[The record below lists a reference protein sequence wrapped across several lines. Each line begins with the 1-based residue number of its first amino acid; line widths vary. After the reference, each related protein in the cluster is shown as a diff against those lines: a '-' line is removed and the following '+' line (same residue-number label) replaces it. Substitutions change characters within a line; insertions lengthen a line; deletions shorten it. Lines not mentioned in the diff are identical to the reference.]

1 MPADIDVAVRNS
13 GLTERR
19 ATCQI
24 APALMTIVGA
34 MKSRILTITASLGIA
49 TALVGAALAQT
60 GAPDT
65 SQRGTCT
72 ALAEKFATLDSQNSF
87 ALTELLFNAAE
98 NGCFDLARS
107 LLDAGATV
115 SASNPAG
122 NTPLTVAARSGQQA
136 IGELLL
142 DRGADINH
150 RSLSGATPLMA
161 AVMANRKRMI
171 SFLLDH
177 GAKPDIADQ
186 NGVTPLSAAAFNGDK
201 GTFERLL
208 KLGASPQAVDR
219 TGKAPIIYAAARG
232 FSPIVDTLLS
242 VGVPVN
248 QRYGH
253 DLTAL
258 AWAAGHTNDAPVA
271 DGVATVKLL
280 LDRGADPNLAD
291 DRGRTPLMIAA
302 ERGHAEIVALLLKR
316 GSDPTRRDGE
326 GKTVRDFAADP
337 AVANVLG
344 QP

>member
-1 MPADIDVAVRNS
+1 MS
-13 GLTERR
+13 
-19 ATCQI
+19 
-24 APALMTIVGA
+24 TIGT

-49 TALVGAALAQT
+49 CVLISEGFAQT
-60 GAPDT
+60 SAPDS

-72 ALAEKFATLDSQNSF
+72 TLAQKYATLDSQNSF
-87 ALTELLFNAAE
+87 ALTELLFDAAE
-98 NGCFDLARS
+98 NGCLDLARS

-136 IGELLL
+136 IAQLLL

-161 AVMANRKRMI
+161 AVMANRKKII

-177 GAKPDIADQ
+177 GAKADIADQ
-186 NGVTPLSAAAFNGDK
+186 NGVTPLSAAAFNGDSS
-201 GTFERLL
+201 TFERLL
-208 KLGASPQAVDR
+208 KLGASPQTIDR

-232 FSPIVDTLLS
+232 FSPIVDKLLS

-258 AWAAGHTNDAPVA
+258 AWAAGHTNDAPVV

-316 GSDPTRRDGE
+316 GSDPTRLDGE
-326 GKTVRDFAADP
+326 GKTVNDFATDP
-337 AVANVLG
+337 AVASVLA